1 MNAVRTILGVT
12 VRTPAKVNLELRVGP
27 REDHGYHGL
36 STVFYAVDL
45 TDNVTV
51 SESDTWGCTVVGPY
65 ADQVPTDASNLAVQA
80 AQLVY
85 ERYGFTGAA
94 HLTIDKAIPVAG
106 GMAGG
111 SADGAAGLV
120 GVDAL
125 LDAGLSKQDLHDLAA
140 HLGSDVPFALF
151 GGTALGS
158 GRGEQLAPILTQG
171 RTEWVFALRHQ
182 GLSTPAVYAE
192 CDRMRGDDPVPP
204 PEPSQELMAALRAG
218 DVTSLAGCLH
228 NDLQPAAC
236 SLLPE
241 LEETLQVGHDNGALR
256 GIVSGSGPTVAF
268 LCQDKAAA
276 LELMVALTASKTCD
290 EVVRAS
296 GPAHGAHVVHD
307 VRMT

>member
-1 MNAVRTILGVT
+1 MNSVRTILGVT

-27 REDHGYHGL
+27 LEDHGYHGL

-51 SESDTWGCTVVGPY
+51 SEAGEWGCTVVGPY
-65 ADQVPTDASNLAVQA
+65 ADRVPTDESNLAVRA
-80 AQLVY
+80 VQLVY

-94 HLTIDKAIPVAG
+94 HLTIDKSIPVAG

-125 LDAGLSKQDLHDLAA
+125 LDAGLSKHDLQELAA
-140 HLGSDVPFALF
+140 ELGSDVPFALF

-158 GRGEQLAPILTQG
+158 GRGEHLAPILTQG
-171 RTEWVFALRHQ
+171 RTEWVFAIRHE

-192 CDRMRGDDPVPP
+192 CDRLREGTPVPP
-204 PEPSQELMAALRAG
+204 PQPSQDLMAALRAG
-218 DVTSLAGCLH
+218 DVESLAACLH

-241 LEETLQVGHDNGALR
+241 LETTLQVGHDNGALQ

-268 LCQDKAAA
+268 LCRDRADA
-276 LELMVALTASKTCD
+276 LELMVALTASKSCD
-290 EVVRAS
+290 EVVRAC
-296 GPAHGAHVVHD
+296 GPAHGAHVVQD